1 MHNLNELLHSAIT
14 EGSRKTYQRAWTTY
28 VDFSSEFCESHASL
42 LPVSVN
48 NLALFI
54 SYLSA
59 RKFASSTISTYVSAL
74 GYVHKLAN
82 FPDPTKN
89 FLVQKILAAHSKL
102 YSAPDVRL
110 PITRGVLQR
119 LVLALNHTNSSAYQ
133 RLLFQTMFL
142 VAFYGFFRVGELTA
156 KGANLKPFVQ
166 IQNLHFQ
173 LKDSCVTAATIVIAD
188 YKHNFSRRPFSV
200 LLDCATG
207 TDFCPVNYLQ
217 RYCSM
222 RGTTPGALFCFADGS
237 PVKTSHFTQQL
248 RQALNFCGLDSSK
261 YKSHS
266 FRIGAASSAANNGLS
281 DAQIR
286 HLGRWKSDAF
296 KLYIRQSS
304 EGCKI

>member
-1 MHNLNELLHSAIT
+1 M
-14 EGSRKTYQRAWTTY
+14 TY
-28 VDFSSEFCESHASL
+28 VDFSSEFCKSHASL

-89 FLVQKILAAHSKL
+89 VLVQKILAAHSKL

-110 PITRGVLQR
+110 PITCGVLQR

-156 KGANLKPFVQ
+156 KGANLKPLVQ
-166 IQNLHFQ
+166 IQNLNFQ
-173 LKDSCVTAATIVIAD
+173 FKDNCVTIVIAD
-188 YKHNFSRRPFSV
+188 YKHNSSRRSFSV
-200 LLDCATG
+200 VLDCATG

-222 RGTTPGALFCFADGS
+222 RGITPGALFCFADGS
-237 PVKTSHFTQQL
+237 PVKTSHFAQQL

-266 FRIGAASSAANNGLS
+266 FRIGAASSAADNGLS

-296 KLYIRQSS
+296 KLYIRQPSK
-304 EGCKI
+304 GFKI